1 MSRRVNILFLGG
13 AKRVSIGRMFIDAG
27 RRLGLEV
34 YLFSYELESHVP
46 VSVIAE
52 IIIGLRWRD
61 PNLLKHLHDTVTA
74 HSIDIIIPFVD
85 GAIEP
90 ASLYCSTYGDAW
102 TPSGDA
108 ETMKTL
114 FDKAASAT
122 LFERNSLPIPA
133 TFDGNRTFPL
143 IAKPR
148 FGSASRGIRIIS
160 SDKEFDEIAE
170 NITDYL
176 IQEYIA
182 QREEYTVDCYIDAH
196 GTPICIVPRKRL
208 EVVGGEVSRTV
219 TLRDDRIMELSRK
232 VIDRL
237 HLRGAVTLQFLRDSS
252 TDRLLLMEI
261 NPRLG
266 GGAVCSVHAGADL
279 PSFILSEWAGMSL
292 TPCDN
297 WRDGTEISRYQQ
309 EVVFYNNPNDK

>member
-170 NITDYL
+170 HIADYL

-196 GTPICIVPRKRL
+196 GTPICTVPRKRR
-208 EVVGGEVSRTV
+208 EVVG
-219 TLRDDRIMELSRK
+219 
-232 VIDRL
+232 
-237 HLRGAVTLQFLRDSS
+237 
-252 TDRLLLMEI
+252 
-261 NPRLG
+261 
-266 GGAVCSVHAGADL
+266 
-279 PSFILSEWAGMSL
+279 
-292 TPCDN
+292 
-297 WRDGTEISRYQQ
+297 
-309 EVVFYNNPNDK
+309 